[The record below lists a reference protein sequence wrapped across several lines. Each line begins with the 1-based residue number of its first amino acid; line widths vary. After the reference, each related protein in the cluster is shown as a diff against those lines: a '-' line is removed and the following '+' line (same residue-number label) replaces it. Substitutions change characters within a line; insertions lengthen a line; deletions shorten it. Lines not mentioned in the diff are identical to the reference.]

1 MFDLKASQPASD
13 HFLVLELDCFYG
25 VIIIIYFYF
34 TVNIIEQKYFLI
46 NFEKYL
52 DFSFKI

>member
-1 MFDLKASQPASD
+1 VFDLKASQPASD

-46 NFEKYL
+46 NFEK
-52 DFSFKI
+52 